1 MAGRVRLQG
10 VTGTLPE
17 SIRSSAEVETMVAH
31 HSRGFRPRK
40 GSVEALSGIRARRV
54 AADDVQCS
62 DLAVRA
68 CRQVLAQAQVDVS
81 EVDLLIF
88 ASAGQDLAEPA
99 TANIVQAK
107 LGTRCPV
114 FDVKNACNSFL
125 NGMQLAES
133 LIVGGAC
140 RTALVTVGEV
150 SSRVIAWESADVSDF
165 LRNFLGYTVGD
176 AGGAVLLTQAADERG
191 IFFRRFHSLSD
202 NWDLMTVLG
211 GGSMHPRDMEHTYL
225 RTKGSRLKDV
235 FIEHGVPILHQAM
248 RDTGLRFKDFKRIF
262 VHQVTL
268 PYLREMLAA
277 TGIPEELVELTVV
290 DLGNMAAASIPVA
303 MAQAMERGTVGPG
316 DRVMCLGLASGI
328 SIGIMMIDL

>member
-1 MAGRVRLQG
+1 MG
-10 VTGTLPE
+10 
-17 SIRSSAEVETMVAH
+17 SI
-31 HSRGFRPRK
+31 
-40 GSVEALSGIRARRV
+40 EALSGIRERRV
-54 AADDVQCS
+54 AASDVQCS
-62 DLAVRA
+62 DLAVEA
-68 CRQVLAQAQVDVS
+68 CRRVLAQAKVDVS

-133 LIVGGAC
+133 LILGGSC

-150 SSRVIAWESADVSDF
+150 SSRCIAWKTGDVSEF
-165 LRNFLGYTVGD
+165 WRNFPGYTVGD
-176 AGGAVLLTQAADERG
+176 AGGAVLLAKATDERG
-191 IFFRRFHSLSD
+191 IFFRQFSSISNH
-202 NWDLMTVLG
+202 WELMTVMG
-211 GGSMHPRDMEHTYL
+211 GGSMHPRDEEHTYL
-225 RTKGSRLKDV
+225 RTNGSRLKDV
-235 FIEHGVPILHQAM
+235 FIELGVPILHQAM
-248 RDTGLRFKDFKRIF
+248 QDTGLRFTDFQRIF
-262 VHQVTL
+262 VHQVSM

-303 MAQAMERGTVGPG
+303 MAQAMERGAVGPG
-316 DRVMCLGLASGI
+316 DRVMCVGLASGI
-328 SIGIMMIDL
+328 SVGIMMIDL